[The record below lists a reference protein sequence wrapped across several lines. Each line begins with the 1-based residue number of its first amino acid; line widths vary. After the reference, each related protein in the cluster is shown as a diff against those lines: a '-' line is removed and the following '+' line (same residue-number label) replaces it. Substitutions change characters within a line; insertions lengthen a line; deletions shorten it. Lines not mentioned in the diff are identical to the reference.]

1 LVTIR
6 AFLFHSGSVPC
17 WHQGELFPLSGTHE
31 SGTPFAELFN
41 RVGCAMRQHLPKRIQ
56 STVAAALVACGLTA
70 TSAAAAGPT
79 VSTAQPAVARQ
90 SLIQRIAVFGSDD
103 RIEVPNRYEVV
114 GRSVGMLFNNEARTV
129 CTAFCVGDSTIAT
142 AAHCLFKTAGETP
155 PRVADFWFGRLNGSS
170 SRDFARIAGVTTAS
184 TPQHVMAGST
194 QLSVRPPIDATRDW
208 ALVRLSR
215 PLCRGNVLPIKVLEP
230 DQIVREAEE
239 QRLFQVAYHRDFANW
254 RLAYSQPCEVAR
266 QFPGASRQTIAKDF
280 TDVSQL
286 ILHKCDTGGA
296 SSGSPLL
303 VETPDGPAV
312 IGINVGTYVQSRV
325 MMRDGEVLHRFKSE
339 TVANTGVSAAAF
351 KDRISE
357 FEQAQILPNGNG
369 IRVIQDQLFALQL
382 YDGAIDGTFGP
393 QLRTAISNYE
403 QLSKLPVTGLA
414 TTSLIRRLDSI
425 TGSVPKRTPPAIAAT
440 SSGQTLITNQNR
452 NEPSR
457 GRQ

>member
-1 LVTIR
+1 
-6 AFLFHSGSVPC
+6 
-17 WHQGELFPLSGTHE
+17 
-31 SGTPFAELFN
+31 
-41 RVGCAMRQHLPKRIQ
+41 MRQQPFIRVRIQ
-56 STVAAALVACGLTA
+56 ASAAFAALAAICLAVAASTSV
-70 TSAAAAGPT
+70 SAA
-79 VSTAQPAVARQ
+79 
-90 SLIQRIAVFGSDD
+90 IFGSDD
-103 RIEVPNRYEVV
+103 RIEIPVRLDTV

-129 CTAFCVGDSTIAT
+129 CTAFCVSDSTIAT

-155 PRVADFWFGRLNGSS
+155 PRVADFWFGRLNGSG
-170 SRDFARIAGVTTAS
+170 SREFARIAGVTTAS

-215 PLCRGNVLPIKVLEP
+215 PLCRGVALPIKVLSP
-230 DQIVREAEE
+230 DELVRQAEDKK
-239 QRLFQVAYHRDFANW
+239 LFQVAYHRDFTNW
-254 RLAYSQPCEVAR
+254 RLAYSKPCDAAR
-266 QFPGASRQTIAKDF
+266 SFPGAARSTIAKDF
-280 TDVSQL
+280 TDVEQL

-303 VETPDGPAV
+303 VDTASGPVV

-325 MMRDGEVLHRFKSE
+325 MMRDGEIMHRFKSE

-357 FEQAQILPNGNG
+357 FEQAQILSNGQG
-369 IRVIQDQLFALQL
+369 IRMLQDQLQALQL
-382 YDGAIDGTFGP
+382 YDGAVDGSYGP

-414 TTSLIRRLDSI
+414 TTSLVRRLDTI
-425 TGSVPKRTPPAIAAT
+425 TGSIPGRPMKTTVVPAASGRT
-440 SSGQTLITNQNR
+440 SLTNQNR

-457 GRQ
+457 GQQ